1 MENNFAGR
9 DINTAGR
16 DNVITNYLTGLRRLR
31 PRPVDPN
38 IVMPPDRFAPPAGFD
53 AALQSVRSTS
63 FLPARS
69 RVIVLRAPES
79 SGRRSAGMRL
89 LADASV
95 PAGRHFELLPD
106 WDEPDVATLPEERNA
121 AYLLN
126 LRGVASP
133 LPAQFFQDLV
143 HYAGKLNAAD
153 SYLVV
158 AASSDVWAGRL
169 PEAATGIRV
178 VDIERPVP
186 RKVVEQYLPADRVI
200 WLDDPGSSFFG
211 VLPAE
216 SAPSEAVRLAD
227 VIVRAKGPVDVE
239 RLDEYLGWTDTVRSW
254 FRGGSRDVESRA
266 IRIAGAVLNEAPA
279 AVILDSADVLLRAP
293 EIDLPQEV
301 GGLLARPDASKRLE
315 PAGMSF
321 DPVTGTA
328 HLVHASQGPALLT
341 YLWTQH
347 IQLSEVLTRWLQEIS
362 SGPARGNLDVLA
374 GALTTLAQAVGI
386 SPVLK
391 LVDGWLAL
399 NDVGSIDL
407 VGDLLSDLAVHP
419 TLGGKIRPE
428 LAKWAGGKS
437 QPARQQAI
445 ARAVANEFG
454 RTYTSQALNRVRSL
468 LRSPGSED
476 VRQRALKALRRLIA
490 TPELTAL
497 TVDTLVK
504 WISAET
510 ETATVEPGVFLNA
523 FSPFPNGKP
532 VPEPLLQALSQ
543 GEEAGQAIRRR
554 LIEGWVQVADREHRT
569 GSVQDALLEWRRAA
583 ETNLVPEESFVDFMV
598 SLGRHMGHV
607 DPLFLNVVKAEGRL
621 KDKLITRIFADVAIA
636 YDRAPEGSISVAT
649 VITGA
654 ADIANDQS

>member
-1 MENNFAGR
+1 
-9 DINTAGR
+9 
-16 DNVITNYLTGLRRLR
+16 
-31 PRPVDPN
+31 
-38 IVMPPDRFAPPAGFD
+38 
-53 AALQSVRSTS
+53 
-63 FLPARS
+63 
-69 RVIVLRAPES
+69 
-79 SGRRSAGMRL
+79 MRL
-89 LADASV
+89 LADAPV

-133 LPAQFFQDLV
+133 LPAQFFQDLI
-143 HYAGKLNAAD
+143 HHAGKLETVD

-158 AASSDVWAGRL
+158 TASSDVWAGKL

-178 VDIERPVP
+178 VDIERPLP
-186 RKVVEQYLPADRVI
+186 HKVVEQYLPAGRVI
-200 WLDDPGSSFFG
+200 WLDDPDSSFFK

-227 VIVRAKGPVDVE
+227 VIGRAKGPVDVD
-239 RLDEYLGWTDTVRSW
+239 RLDEYHGWTDTVRSW
-254 FRGGSRDVESRA
+254 FCGGSKDVESRA
-266 IRIAGAVLNEAPA
+266 IRIAGAVLNKAPA

-293 EIDLPQEV
+293 EINLPQEP

-321 DPVTGTA
+321 DPASGTA
-328 HLVHASQGPALLT
+328 YLVHASQGPALLT
-341 YLWTQH
+341 YLWTHH

-374 GALTTLAQAVGI
+374 GSLTTLAQTVGI
-386 SPVLK
+386 SPVFR

-399 NDVGSIDL
+399 NDGGSIDL

-428 LAKWAGGKS
+428 LAKWADGKS

-445 ARAVANEFG
+445 AYAVARKFG

-468 LRSPGSED
+468 LRSPGNED

-510 ETATVEPGVFLNA
+510 EKATVEPDIFLSA
-523 FSPFPNGKP
+523 LSPFQDGKP
-532 VPEPLLQALSQ
+532 APEPLLQTLSQ
-543 GEEAGQAIRRR
+543 EKETGRAIRRR
-554 LIEGWVQVADREHRT
+554 LIEGWVQVADRDNRT
-569 GSVQDALLEWRRAA
+569 GFVEDALLDWRRAA
-583 ETNLVPEESFVDFMV
+583 EANLVPEEPFVDFMV
-598 SLGRHMGHV
+598 SLGRHMGHM
-607 DPLFLNVVKAEGRL
+607 DSLFLKVVKAEGRL
-621 KDKLITRIFADVAIA
+621 KDQLITRIFDDMAIA
-636 YDRAPEGSISVAT
+636 YDRASEGSTSAGT
-649 VITGA
+649 GITGA
-654 ADIANDQS
+654 P